1 MDDKCG
7 IYICLEALRRYQN
20 VKVALFVSEE
30 IGCIGSNAV
39 DLSFFSDCAFIF
51 QADRKGDD
59 EVIRHTN
66 GVTTSTDE
74 FMDLCKPVM
83 DKYNYKFG
91 TGTSTDVGTLI
102 KREVGCCGF
111 NFGSGYFQP
120 HSLEEKICVS
130 SLENCMNLMF
140 DLADRALQEEKRF
153 DYVPPKIVTPA
164 RTYNGYGTGGY
175 YGRDWEDE
183 AYADYY
189 PKFNRGINSGKS
201 VVLNKNKKSDSIYCT
216 YCTESTCV
224 DCPFKKCKEEEE
236 EESKNLIA

>member
-1 MDDKCG
+1 MDKCG

-20 VKVALFVSEE
+20 VKIALFISEE

-39 DLSFFSDCAFIF
+39 NLSFFSDCSFIF

-59 EVIRHTN
+59 EVIKHTN
-66 GVTTSTDE
+66 GVITSTDE

-83 DKYNYKFG
+83 DKYKYKFG

-120 HSLEEKICVS
+120 HSLEEKICIS

-140 DLADRALQEEKRF
+140 DLADRALQENKRF
-153 DYVPPKIVTPA
+153 AHVPPKFVATA
-164 RTYNGYGTGGY
+164 RTYPGSYGSRY
-175 YGRDWEDE
+175 YGQDWEDDV
-183 AYADYY
+183 YNDYY
-189 PKFNRGINSGKS
+189 PSYNRTATRSIVDNRKD
-201 VVLNKNKKSDSIYCT
+201 KRSDNIYCT
-216 YCTESTCV
+216 FCNESTCV

-236 EESKNLIA
+236 EENGKTTA